1 MRYGWGMKRV
11 AITSLS
17 LTLVACGASSV
28 TSRDAA
34 PAPTADAPAPT
45 PPESAPPPAESAPTP
60 SELPPPLPPAPPL
73 LIEAESG
80 QLGADFERQSTEA
93 VEHIAIKSMAAGDK
107 PGSIER
113 VARYTVQFSAP
124 GDYDLYARVRVGPG
138 GQTDDS
144 CFVANGLGVKAP
156 EQAPDWVV
164 ANGLGTVGYEQPEE
178 LIGLGGHPTPGG
190 WHWVNLSR
198 LVRAPAR
205 LSFEVPAG
213 ELTQTF
219 MLGGREDGFAIDQL
233 AFAPARISHKVSEI
247 EQRRPGRYI
256 PPPPPP
262 PPFTPPGPAMALGKS
277 KFLGGAYGGPQSL
290 NFAAYFNQVTP
301 ENGGKWGTVEA
312 VRDVMAWGE
321 LDAAYAF
328 AREHALP
335 FKLHVMVWGNQQPA
349 WIESLPPREQRE
361 EIEEWFSEVAR
372 RYPVLDTVEVVNEPL
387 HDPPNKPGE
396 GGGNYLAALGGDG
409 KTGWDWVLESFRL
422 GRRYFP
428 NSRLMLNDFS
438 ILNSPADARRYKAI
452 IELLQK
458 ERLIDAVG
466 VQGHAFATHG
476 PLEVMR
482 ENLDLLA
489 STKLPIFVTELD
501 IDGIDDGEQLAE
513 YQRVFPLFWEHPA
526 VHGVT
531 LWGYRPG
538 MWRTAQ
544 GAFLALTNGAERPAL
559 VWLQQYVRS
568 SKAEPAS
575 ARGAR

>member
-1 MRYGWGMKRV
+1 MKCV

-17 LTLVACGASSV
+17 IALAACGAGHV
-28 TSRDAA
+28 PAPDTAPAQKQAEPA
-34 PAPTADAPAPT
+34 PAPS
-45 PPESAPPPAESAPTP
+45 EPPPSVPTAAGS
-60 SELPPPLPPAPPL
+60 SEAPPPLPPAPPL
-73 LIEAESG
+73 VVEAEIG
-80 QLGADFERQSTEA
+80 VLGSELERQSA
-93 VEHIAIKSMAAGDK
+93 DGVDHIGIKRTVTGDN
-107 PGSIER
+107 PGSVER
-113 VARYTVQFSAP
+113 IARYTVQFRAP

-144 CFVANGLGVKAP
+144 FFVASGLGVKTP
-156 EQAPDWVV
+156 DQAADWVV
-164 ANGLGTVGYEQPEE
+164 ANGLGTIGYDKPDE

-190 WHWVNLSR
+190 WHWINLSR
-198 LVRAPAR
+198 RLRAPSR
-205 LSFEVPAG
+205 VSFEVAPG
-213 ELTQTF
+213 KLTQTF
-219 MLGGREDGFAIDQL
+219 MLAGREDGLAIDKL
-233 AFAPARISHKVSEI
+233 AFAPARISHKVSEL
-247 EQRRPGRYI
+247 ELQRPGRYV

-262 PPFTPPGPAMALGKS
+262 PPFTPRGPALALGKS
-277 KFLGGAYGGPQSL
+277 KFLGGAYGGPQSV

-328 AREHALP
+328 AKEHALP
-335 FKLHVMVWGNQQPA
+335 FKLHVLVWGNQQPA
-349 WIESLPPREQRE
+349 WLESLPAREQRE
-361 EIEEWFSEVAR
+361 EIEEWFSELAR
-372 RYPVLDTVEVVNEPL
+372 RYPVLDTIEVVNEPL

-422 GRRYFP
+422 ARRFFP
-428 NSRLMLNDFS
+428 KSRLMLNDFS
-438 ILNSPADARRYKAI
+438 ILNTPADTHRYKAI

-466 VQGHAFATHG
+466 IQGHAFATQG

-526 VHGVT
+526 VRGVT

-544 GAFLALTNGAERPAL
+544 GAYLVHENGAERPAL
-559 VWLQQYVRS
+559 VWLQSYVRS
-568 SKAEPAS
+568 SSPKPMS
-575 ARGAR
+575 AAGSR